1 MLKKNN
7 LHTSRIRKRM
17 VKLSA
22 SANNNMKKGAQE
34 TRKVDRRKTK
44 YGSKKK
50 KSSILKSQ

>member
-50 KSSILKSQ
+50 KSSILKCQ